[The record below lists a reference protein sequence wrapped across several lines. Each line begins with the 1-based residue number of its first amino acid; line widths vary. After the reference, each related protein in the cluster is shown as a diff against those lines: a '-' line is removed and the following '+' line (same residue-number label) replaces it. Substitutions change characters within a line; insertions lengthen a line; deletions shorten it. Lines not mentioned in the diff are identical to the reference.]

1 MWGKLFICKFR
12 KVWKCTQ
19 IMRMVILFLVSLLF
33 VGTTSNVSAAK
44 KNNVR
49 IKTEMLEWDEVNLL
63 LPKYSKFTVKDVI
76 TGKEFRVQRRA
87 GSRHADV
94 QPLTNEDTAI
104 MKGIY
109 DGTWSW
115 KRRAII
121 VLHEDKKIAASMHGM
136 PHGAGALKNNFP
148 GHFCIHFYG
157 STTHRRNFMDLSHK
171 LMILKAAGK
180 LDAHLQKANPYELIS
195 ALIAGFKEDDETI
208 IDDIGLQDLKWAK
221 VLKKVDNV
229 AITNMP
235 QLPDEDLVGKLTLAV
250 PIEVDWQMQG
260 GRWKK
265 YRGEIQ
271 LVRYTPFDSWKIDVE
286 KFRKENFSE

>member
-1 MWGKLFICKFR
+1 
-12 KVWKCTQ
+12 
-19 IMRMVILFLVSLLF
+19 MRIVIWFLCSFLLL
-33 VGTTSNVSAAK
+33 GTPFNVSAAK
-44 KNNVR
+44 KNNDI
-49 IKTEMLEWDEVNLL
+49 IKTEMLEWEEVNLL

-94 QPLTNEDTAI
+94 QPLTNEDTAT

-109 DGTWSW
+109 NGTWSW

-180 LDAHLQKANPYELIS
+180 LEDHLQKANPYELIS
-195 ALIAGFKEDDETI
+195 ALIAGIKEDDETI
-208 IDDIGLQDLKWAK
+208 IDQVGLQDLKWAK
-221 VLKKVDNV
+221 ILKQVDNV
-229 AITNMP
+229 AITSMP
-235 QLPDEDLVGKLTLAV
+235 QLPDEDLTGKLTLAV

-271 LVRYTPFDSWKIDVE
+271 LVRYTLFDSWKIDVE

>member
-1 MWGKLFICKFR
+1 
-12 KVWKCTQ
+12 
-19 IMRMVILFLVSLLF
+19 MRIVIWFLCSFLLI
-33 VGTTSNVSAAK
+33 GTPFNVSAAK
-44 KNNVR
+44 KNNDI
-49 IKTEMLEWDEVNLL
+49 IKTEMLEWEEVNLL

-94 QPLTNEDTAI
+94 QPLTNEDTAT

-109 DGTWSW
+109 NGTWSW

-180 LDAHLQKANPYELIS
+180 LEDHLQKANPYELIS
-195 ALIAGFKEDDETI
+195 ALIAGIKEDDETI
-208 IDDIGLQDLKWAK
+208 IDQVELQDLKWAK
-221 VLKKVDNV
+221 ILKQVDNV
-229 AITNMP
+229 AITSMP
-235 QLPDEDLVGKLTLAV
+235 QLPDEDLTGKLTLAV

-271 LVRYTPFDSWKIDVE
+271 LVRYTLFDSWKIDVD

>member
-1 MWGKLFICKFR
+1 
-12 KVWKCTQ
+12 
-19 IMRMVILFLVSLLF
+19 MRIVIWFLCSFLLI
-33 VGTTSNVSAAK
+33 GTPFNVSAAK
-44 KNNVR
+44 KNNDI
-49 IKTEMLEWDEVNLL
+49 IKTEMLEWEEVNLL

-94 QPLTNEDTAI
+94 QPLTNEDTAT

-109 DGTWSW
+109 NGTWSW

-180 LDAHLQKANPYELIS
+180 LEDHLQKANPYELIS
-195 ALIAGFKEDDETI
+195 ALIAGIKEDDETI
-208 IDDIGLQDLKWAK
+208 IDQVGLQDLKWAK
-221 VLKKVDNV
+221 ILKQVDNV
-229 AITNMP
+229 AITSMP
-235 QLPDEDLVGKLTLAV
+235 QLPDEDLTGKLTLAV

-271 LVRYTPFDSWKIDVE
+271 LVRYTLFDSWKIDVD

>member
-1 MWGKLFICKFR
+1 
-12 KVWKCTQ
+12 
-19 IMRMVILFLVSLLF
+19 MRIVIWFLCSFLLL
-33 VGTTSNVSAAK
+33 GTPFNVSAAK
-44 KNNVR
+44 KNNDI
-49 IKTEMLEWDEVNLL
+49 IKTEMLAWEEVNLL

-94 QPLTNEDTAI
+94 QPLTNEDTAT

-109 DGTWSW
+109 NGTWSW

-180 LDAHLQKANPYELIS
+180 LEDHLQKANPYELIS
-195 ALIAGFKEDDETI
+195 ALIAGIKEDDETI
-208 IDDIGLQDLKWAK
+208 IDQVGLQDLKWAK
-221 VLKKVDNV
+221 ILKQVDNV
-229 AITNMP
+229 AITSMP
-235 QLPDEDLVGKLTLAV
+235 QLPDEDLTGKLTLAV

-271 LVRYTPFDSWKIDVE
+271 LVRYTLFDSWKIDVE